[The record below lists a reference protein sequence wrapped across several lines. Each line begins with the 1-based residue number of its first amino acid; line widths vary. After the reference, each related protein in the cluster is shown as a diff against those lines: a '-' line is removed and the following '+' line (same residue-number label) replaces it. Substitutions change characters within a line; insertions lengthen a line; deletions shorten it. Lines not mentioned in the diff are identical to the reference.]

1 MTEFLQNV
9 LPEFLVGSLTDV
21 LLAGLIVVALVYM
34 ILLGE
39 FVYSERRPSDPMATV
54 VCEFFAGTC
63 YTTVVARFFSLA
75 TGVESSRRGARTVS
89 ILLFFVYSTT
99 ATFVATLRGE
109 QQGKNSDVK
118 FLPLWLVVERMLK
131 GGLGVFVALFG
142 QLRLGEAGGPAPPAI
157 GPAPSLP
164 GVPLLPP
171 TEAGNQAVSDSRSG
185 PIALILVAMVIT
197 FTHLLLLRRWR
208 TCSITFVTRARVLLL
223 SVAGWGQ
230 VVTLLMLCFGGGG
243 WLVFLIVTVALWLG
257 LVVCAA
263 IYMVFFGEIPEDES
277 DHVRKLRLLDA
288 RNKLL
293 RRGVNRR
300 GISVARGPRTMSV
313 ALPACLSA
321 AATPA
326 PPSTPPPGGVLLAP
340 ESERAMRTA

>member
-1 MTEFLQNV
+1 MCACAFARWRV
-9 LPEFLVGSLTDV
+9 L
-21 LLAGLIVVALVYM
+21 A
-34 ILLGE
+34 
-39 FVYSERRPSDPMATV
+39 RRGATV
-54 VCEFFAGTC
+54 ARTGTC

-118 FLPLWLVVERMLK
+118 FLPLWLVVEWMLK

-142 QLRLGEAGGPAPPAI
+142 QLRLGEARGPAPPAI

-171 TEAGNQAVSDSRSG
+171 TEAGNQAASDSRSG

-208 TCSITFVTRARVLLL
+208 TCSITFVTR
-223 SVAGWGQ
+223 
-230 VVTLLMLCFGGGG
+230 
-243 WLVFLIVTVALWLG
+243 
-257 LVVCAA
+257 
-263 IYMVFFGEIPEDES
+263 
-277 DHVRKLRLLDA
+277 
-288 RNKLL
+288 
-293 RRGVNRR
+293 
-300 GISVARGPRTMSV
+300 
-313 ALPACLSA
+313 
-321 AATPA
+321 
-326 PPSTPPPGGVLLAP
+326 
-340 ESERAMRTA
+340 